1 MFQETYHRETYE
13 KMHSGKKGDYEFRL
27 GTMDRALS
35 AGLGDVGIGVLFGLY
50 DYKFEVLS
58 LLMHA
63 EHLDEKFGIGPH
75 TVSVPRI
82 EEASNAPAAIDVPFP
97 VSDEEF
103 KKLVA
108 VLRCSIPYTGI
119 ILSTRE
125 SADIRRELFNIGVSQ
140 ISAGSKTNP
149 GGYSGDEGD
158 HLDEEQFALSDTRGT
173 ADVIKDMMKQGFV
186 SSFCTS
192 CYRRGRVGKDFMDL
206 AKPGLIQNF
215 CQPNALLTL
224 KEYLMDYG
232 DSEGKK
238 VGEELIRKEA
248 EKIKDSKVKEEFF
261 KKLKRVEEGERDL
274 YF

>member
-1 MFQETYHRETYE
+1 MQR
-13 KMHSGKKGDYEFRL
+13 
-27 GTMDRALS
+27 
-35 AGLGDVGIGVLFGLY
+35 
-50 DYKFEVLS
+50 
-58 LLMHA
+58 
-63 EHLDEKFGIGPH
+63 
-75 TVSVPRI
+75 
-82 EEASNAPAAIDVPFP
+82 
-97 VSDEEF
+97 
-103 KKLVA
+103 
-108 VLRCSIPYTGI
+108 
-119 ILSTRE
+119 
-125 SADIRRELFNIGVSQ
+125 
-140 ISAGSKTNP
+140 
-149 GGYSGDEGD
+149 
-158 HLDEEQFALSDTRGT
+158 ALSDTRGT